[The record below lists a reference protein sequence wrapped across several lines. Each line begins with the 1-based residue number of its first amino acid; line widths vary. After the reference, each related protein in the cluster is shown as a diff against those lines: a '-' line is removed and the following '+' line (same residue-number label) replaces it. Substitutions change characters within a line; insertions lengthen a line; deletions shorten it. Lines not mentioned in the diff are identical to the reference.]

1 MAPSTAPAKRRVR
14 DYSPATESG
23 DLLETIEGQEVEIV
37 ACEQVSRKG
46 RNGDYI
52 LTILTLA
59 DGRKV
64 HTGGPVVAEQFEVI
78 PLDAYPVW
86 STFIRVQSLSDKT
99 RSYWTAS

>member
-1 MAPSTAPAKRRVR
+1 MPSATIPAKRRAR
-14 DYSPATESG
+14 DYSPATDSG

-46 RNGDYI
+46 RNGDYT
-52 LTILTLA
+52 LSILTLA

-64 HTGGPVVAEQFEVI
+64 HTGSPVVAEQFAAI

-86 STFIRVQSLSDKT
+86 ATFSRQQSLNDKT